1 MESPRP
7 ATVFTGHRSRP
18 KIAVIFGTR
27 PEAVKM
33 APVVKSF
40 QAEDRLETIVIVTAQ
55 HREMLDQVMA
65 TFNISADYDLDI
77 MSPGQSLATLTNRVL
92 TGIDGLLQK
101 ICPDMILVQGDTT
114 TVFASSLAAFYNKV
128 AIGHVEA
135 GLRTDDKYN
144 PFPEEINRRLT
155 GTMADIH
162 FAPTTVSRDNLLN
175 EGVPAERIMVTGN
188 TVIDSLMMV
197 ASRSYSFAGGELSR
211 LEKHPGRVVLITA
224 HRRENWGAPMQRIV
238 RVLARLAYRYS
249 DTLFV
254 FPMHR
259 NPEVRRVITGELA
272 NLSNVMLVEPQDYE
286 PFIHLMKRSHLIITD
301 SGGVQE
307 EAPSLGIPV
316 LVLRER
322 TERPEAVEVGT
333 VRLVGT
339 DEESIFI
346 QSVELMDSDEAHRKM
361 SGTANPYGDGK
372 SAERILAGVIQY
384 FGLEVAGKEN

>member
-1 MESPRP
+1 MERPRP
-7 ATVFTGHRSRP
+7 ATMFTGHRSRP
-18 KIAVIFGTR
+18 KVAVIFGTR

-40 QAEDRLETIVIVTAQ
+40 QAEDHLETIVIVTAQ
-55 HREMLDQVMA
+55 HREMLDQVMT

-77 MSPGQSLATLTNRVL
+77 MSPGQSLTALTHRVL

-101 ICPDMILVQGDTT
+101 IRPDMILVQGDTT

-135 GLRTDDKYN
+135 GLRTEDKYN

-155 GTMADIH
+155 GAMADLH

-175 EGVPAERIMVTGN
+175 EGVSAERIMVTGN

-197 ASRSYSFAGGELSR
+197 ASRPYSFVGGELAR

-224 HRRENWGAPMQRIV
+224 HRRENWGTPMQRIV

-259 NPEVRRVITGELA
+259 NPEVHNR
-272 NLSNVMLVEPQDYE
+272 
-286 PFIHLMKRSHLIITD
+286 
-301 SGGVQE
+301 
-307 EAPSLGIPV
+307 
-316 LVLRER
+316 
-322 TERPEAVEVGT
+322 
-333 VRLVGT
+333 
-339 DEESIFI
+339 
-346 QSVELMDSDEAHRKM
+346 
-361 SGTANPYGDGK
+361 
-372 SAERILAGVIQY
+372 
-384 FGLEVAGKEN
+384 